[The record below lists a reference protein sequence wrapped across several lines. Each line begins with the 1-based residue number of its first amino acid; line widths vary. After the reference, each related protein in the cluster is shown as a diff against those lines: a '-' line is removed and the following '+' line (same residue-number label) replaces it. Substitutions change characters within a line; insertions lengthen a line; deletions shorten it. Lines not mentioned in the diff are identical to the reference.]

1 MILRVLCVISA
12 AILGWSETV
21 AQQKWTL
28 RQCIDYA
35 MEHNLQIQQ
44 SQNSL
49 QSAEVDVKQAKS
61 QLFPSLTFSSQ
72 QQLGFQKVET
82 QNYGSYDSK
91 ATNPS
96 YNGSYGLQ
104 GNLTLYNGGA
114 NINTLRQS
122 RLSLQAQQLENEK
135 TANDIEIRLIQ
146 AYYQVL
152 YAHESVLTNEEIVKV
167 SEKEL
172 ERTQARKEVGK
183 SSKVDVAQ
191 MESQLQQNRYQLTQ
205 AKVQE
210 AENLLSLKQIL
221 QLPPDSEFEVEMAQ
235 FSDDDVLSLI
245 PTVAELEQ
253 MAIANLP
260 DMKAADLRVKSSEMQ
275 VKIARGSYLPTVS
288 LNAGVNTSN
297 GNIYQGSFGKQLSD
311 HINSSVGLSLQVP
324 IYDRR
329 QTRSSVDKAKIQ
341 LSNTLLEQENTL
353 LDLQNTIASVH
364 LDIESAQ
371 SRYRSAVASEEAAR
385 QSFEM
390 MDERYGVGL
399 ESVIDLLT
407 EKNNY
412 LRAKQETL
420 QSKYTSLLNQEL
432 LKCYT
437 GQER

>member
-1 MILRVLCVISA
+1 MILRVLCVISV

-28 RQCIDYA
+28 HQCIDYA

-49 QSAEVDVKQAKS
+49 QSAEVNVKQAKS

-172 ERTQARKEVGK
+172 ERTQARQEVGK

-221 QLPPDSEFEVEMAQ
+221 QLPADSEFEVEIAQ

-245 PTVAELEQ
+245 PTVAESEQ

>member
-1 MILRVLCVISA
+1 MISV

-21 AQQKWTL
+21 AQEKWSL

-172 ERTQARKEVGK
+172 ERTQARQEVGK

-191 MESQLQQNRYQLTQ
+191 MESQLQQNR
-205 AKVQE
+205 
-210 AENLLSLKQIL
+210 
-221 QLPPDSEFEVEMAQ
+221 
-235 FSDDDVLSLI
+235 
-245 PTVAELEQ
+245 
-253 MAIANLP
+253 
-260 DMKAADLRVKSSEMQ
+260 
-275 VKIARGSYLPTVS
+275 
-288 LNAGVNTSN
+288 
-297 GNIYQGSFGKQLSD
+297 
-311 HINSSVGLSLQVP
+311 
-324 IYDRR
+324 
-329 QTRSSVDKAKIQ
+329 
-341 LSNTLLEQENTL
+341 
-353 LDLQNTIASVH
+353 
-364 LDIESAQ
+364 
-371 SRYRSAVASEEAAR
+371 
-385 QSFEM
+385 
-390 MDERYGVGL
+390 
-399 ESVIDLLT
+399 
-407 EKNNY
+407 
-412 LRAKQETL
+412 
-420 QSKYTSLLNQEL
+420 
-432 LKCYT
+432 
-437 GQER
+437 

>member
-1 MILRVLCVISA
+1 
-12 AILGWSETV
+12 
-21 AQQKWTL
+21 
-28 RQCIDYA
+28 
-35 MEHNLQIQQ
+35 
-44 SQNSL
+44 
-49 QSAEVDVKQAKS
+49 
-61 QLFPSLTFSSQ
+61 
-72 QQLGFQKVET
+72 
-82 QNYGSYDSK
+82 
-91 ATNPS
+91 
-96 YNGSYGLQ
+96 
-104 GNLTLYNGGA
+104 
-114 NINTLRQS
+114 
-122 RLSLQAQQLENEK
+122 
-135 TANDIEIRLIQ
+135 
-146 AYYQVL
+146 
-152 YAHESVLTNEEIVKV
+152 
-167 SEKEL
+167 
-172 ERTQARKEVGK
+172 
-183 SSKVDVAQ
+183 
-191 MESQLQQNRYQLTQ
+191 
-205 AKVQE
+205 
-210 AENLLSLKQIL
+210 
-221 QLPPDSEFEVEMAQ
+221 
-235 FSDDDVLSLI
+235 
-245 PTVAELEQ
+245 
-253 MAIANLP
+253 
-260 DMKAADLRVKSSEMQ
+260 MQ
-275 VKIARGSYLPTVS
+275 VKITRGSYLPTVS